1 MDVYN
6 LREMWGALLLR
17 GIFAILFGIAA
28 VFWPGLTIVTFVY
41 LFGAYM
47 IATGLIN
54 EIVGLT
60 NVGQAGGSFWA
71 RISLVLLGI
80 LEIGVGVYLFR
91 HPHVAFATLIIL
103 IGAILIVWALFDLF
117 AGVFSDA
124 YSAGHRVVL
133 VLGGFITGLAGVI
146 MLFQPARGGLAFVWV
161 LGLYA
166 LITGPLTIAVAFEAK
181 NAANRL
187 PLDTDA
193 RSPRARKIAR

>member
-1 MDVYN
+1 
-6 LREMWGALLLR
+6 MWGALLLR

-71 RISLVLLGI
+71 RISLIILGI

-91 HPHVAFATLIIL
+91 HPHVAFTTLIIL
-103 IGAILIVWALFDLF
+103 IGAILIIWALFDLF
-117 AGVFSDA
+117 AGVFSDT

-133 VLGGFITGLAGVI
+133 ILGGFITGLAGVI
-146 MLFQPARGGLAFVWV
+146 MLFQPAKGGLAFVWV

-166 LITGPLTIAVAFEAK
+166 LITGPLTIAIAFEAK
-181 NAANRL
+181 NAADRL
-187 PLDTDA
+187 TLDTG
-193 RSPRARKIAR
+193 RSPRVRTK